1 MFFGESRL
9 MLPVRPNDLDVLG
22 HVNNAVALE
31 YLEAGRWDWLGRL
44 GLVHG
49 DRMIA
54 VVARTEID
62 YLAEIPRGRVEV
74 RTSLVTPS
82 EEEWDEEGMTFRAR
96 FRQRIHLA
104 GDGPEGADRPA
115 VDALVTVA
123 FLDAGQ
129 RCLVSLQDFLAAS
142 TPEAAEAASV
152 HASAVVPALVSVPA
166 SVSEAASAATINQ

>member
-9 MLPVRPNDLDVLG
+9 ILPVRPNDLDALG

-31 YLEAGRWDWLGRL
+31 YLETGRWDWLGSQ
-44 GLVHG
+44 GIEPG

-74 RTSLVTPS
+74 RTVLESPTA
-82 EEEWDEEGMTFRAR
+82 EEFDEDGLTYRAR
-96 FRQRIHLA
+96 FRQRVHL
-104 GDGPEGADRPA
+104 PETDRLA

-123 FLDAGQ
+123 FLDAEQ
-129 RCLVSLQDFLAAS
+129 RCLVPMQDFLAA
-142 TPEAAEAASV
+142 
-152 HASAVVPALVSVPA
+152 AVRG
-166 SVSEAASAATINQ
+166 

>member
-1 MFFGESRL
+1 
-9 MLPVRPNDLDVLG
+9 MLPVRPNDLDALG

-31 YLEAGRWDWLGRL
+31 YLEAGRWDWLGRQ

-49 DRMIA
+49 DRLIA

-74 RTSLVTPS
+74 RTELVSPS
-82 EEEWDEEGMTFRAR
+82 EEEWDEEGLTFRAR
-96 FRQRIHLA
+96 FRQRIDL
-104 GDGPEGADRPA
+104 PEADRPA

-123 FLDAGQ
+123 FLDAEQ

-142 TPEAAEAASV
+142 TPA
-152 HASAVVPALVSVPA
+152 
-166 SVSEAASAATINQ
+166 

>member
-1 MFFGESRL
+1 M
-9 MLPVRPNDLDVLG
+9 RPNDLDVLG

-74 RTSLVTPS
+74 RTSLETPS

-104 GDGPEGADRPA
+104 GDGPAADRPA

-123 FLDAGQ
+123 FLDAGK

-142 TPEAAEAASV
+142 TPEAVPEAA
-152 HASAVVPALVSVPA
+152 VPAPVSA
-166 SVSEAASAATINQ
+166 STPEAALAATVNQ

>member
-9 MLPVRPNDLDVLG
+9 TLPVRPNDLDALG

-31 YLEAGRWDWLGRL
+31 YLEAGRWDWLGRQ

-62 YLAEIPRGRVEV
+62 YLAEIPRGQIEV
-74 RTSLVTPS
+74 RTWLESPS
-82 EEEWDEEGMTFRAR
+82 AEEFDEDDLTFRAR
-96 FRQRIHLA
+96 FRQRLHL
-104 GDGPEGADRPA
+104 PEAARPA

-123 FLDAGQ
+123 FLDAEQ
-129 RCLVSLQDFLAAS
+129 RCLVSMQDFLAAS
-142 TPEAAEAASV
+142 
-152 HASAVVPALVSVPA
+152 AVS
-166 SVSEAASAATINQ
+166 S

>member
-1 MFFGESRL
+1 
-9 MLPVRPNDLDVLG
+9 MLPVRPNDLDALG

-31 YLEAGRWDWLGRL
+31 YLEAGRWDWLGRQ

-49 DRMIA
+49 DRLIA

-74 RTSLVTPS
+74 RTELVSPS
-82 EEEWDEEGMTFRAR
+82 EEEWDEEGLTFRAR
-96 FRQRIHLA
+96 FRQRIHL
-104 GDGPEGADRPA
+104 PEADRPA

-123 FLDAGQ
+123 FLDAEQ

-142 TPEAAEAASV
+142 TPA
-152 HASAVVPALVSVPA
+152 
-166 SVSEAASAATINQ
+166 

>member
-1 MFFGESRL
+1 
-9 MLPVRPNDLDVLG
+9 MLPVRPNDLDALG

-31 YLEAGRWDWLGRL
+31 YLEAGRWDWLGRQ

-49 DRMIA
+49 DRLIA

-74 RTSLVTPS
+74 RTGLVSPS
-82 EEEWDEEGMTFRAR
+82 EEEWDEEGLTFRAR
-96 FRQRIHLA
+96 FRQRIHL
-104 GDGPEGADRPA
+104 PEADRPA

-123 FLDAGQ
+123 FLDAEQ

-142 TPEAAEAASV
+142 TPA
-152 HASAVVPALVSVPA
+152 
-166 SVSEAASAATINQ
+166 

>member
-9 MLPVRPNDLDVLG
+9 TLPVRPNDLDALG

-31 YLEAGRWDWLGRL
+31 YLEAGRWDWLGRQ

-62 YLAEIPRGRVEV
+62 YLAEIPRGQIEV
-74 RTSLVTPS
+74 RTSLESPS
-82 EEEWDEEGMTFRAR
+82 AEEFDEDDLTFRAR
-96 FRQRIHLA
+96 FRQRLHLSEA
-104 GDGPEGADRPA
+104 ARPA

-123 FLDAGQ
+123 FLDAEQ
-129 RCLVSLQDFLAAS
+129 RCLVSMQDFLAAS
-142 TPEAAEAASV
+142 
-152 HASAVVPALVSVPA
+152 AVS
-166 SVSEAASAATINQ
+166 S